1 MGRPDQHPD
10 PGEVTDI
17 LARARQGDT
26 SALDDVF
33 PLVYQTL
40 KRISRRQLRTRGGDS
55 ILDTTDLV
63 HEAYLKLTSRA
74 PVDWRDR
81 THFYS
86 VAARA
91 MRQVLVDH
99 ARKRGARKRGGD
111 RRRVPLREET
121 IGRVEDVDDLLA
133 LDEAMRRL
141 ETRSH
146 RLAKVVELRF
156 FGGMTMAEVAR
167 TLGVSTRTVER
178 DWTKA
183 RLFLH
188 RELFPDF
195 SPPNR
200 NPPLPPRE
208 R

>member
-1 MGRPDQHPD
+1 MGRPVQQP
-10 PGEVTDI
+10 E
-17 LARARQGDT
+17 
-26 SALDDVF
+26 

-40 KRISRRQLRTRGGDS
+40 KRISRRQLRTRGGTS
-55 ILDTTDLV
+55 TLDTTDLV

-111 RRRVPLREET
+111 RRRVPLTEET
-121 IGRVEDVDDLLA
+121 VGAVEDVDDLLA
-133 LDEAMRRL
+133 LDEAMERL
-141 ETRSH
+141 ETRSR

-183 RLFLH
+183 RLILH
-188 RELFPDF
+188 RELFPDV
-195 SPPNR
+195 SPPDR
-200 NPPLPPRE
+200 DRPLPPR
-208 R
+208 RR